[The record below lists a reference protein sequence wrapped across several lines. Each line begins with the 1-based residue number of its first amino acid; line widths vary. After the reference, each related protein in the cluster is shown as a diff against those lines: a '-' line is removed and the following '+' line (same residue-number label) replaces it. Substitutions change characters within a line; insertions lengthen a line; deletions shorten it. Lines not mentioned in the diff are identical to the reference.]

1 MEHKVNH
8 WDVAVRE
15 LTSKA
20 LHNLTNRDP
29 DFMTKTAIPNL
40 LAQAVGID
48 LNARHGAILSIA
60 EIIHALSIQMKT
72 LGKIKDILGWLN
84 FIPIRKVGENSNVL
98 SKD

>member
-1 MEHKVNH
+1 MEHKVSH

-29 DFMTKTAIPNL
+29 EFMAKTAIPFL
-40 LAQAVGID
+40 LKQAVGID

-60 EIIHALSIQMKT
+60 EILHALSSEKKSSETIQ
-72 LGKIKDILGWLN
+72 DILGLLN
-84 FIPIRKVGENSNVL
+84 FIGM
-98 SKD
+98 